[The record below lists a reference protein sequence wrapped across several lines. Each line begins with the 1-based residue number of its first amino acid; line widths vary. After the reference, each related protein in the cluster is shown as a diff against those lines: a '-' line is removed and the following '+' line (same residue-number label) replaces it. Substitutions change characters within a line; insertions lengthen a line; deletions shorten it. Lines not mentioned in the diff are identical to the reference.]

1 MSFENTFL
9 HTLSSQSVS
18 VKGKTLADFLPPSI
32 SYSMQ
37 AAEHLIYLKAAGT
50 TSFPANAHYTQ
61 QNFHSY
67 LLIYS
72 LSGSAILQYQDASYP
87 IPAGSLLFIDC
98 RREYTLH
105 CSTPWKF
112 QTLFFDG
119 YPVPYYYDIY
129 TQIALPVIRLP
140 EVSLFP
146 QLFTRIILQN
156 FNHPELTNA
165 KLLTEILTHLLCV
178 CQDTYNDT
186 GMPSW
191 LIQLK
196 ETLDTG
202 YAEHFSLDELSG
214 RFHINKYQICRD
226 FKKYLKTTP
235 LQYINSIRLEHAKE
249 LLQNTS
255 LQVNEISWRVGFEN
269 VNYFIQLFKRENGT
283 TPALYRKKRIQ

>member
-1 MSFENTFL
+1 M
-9 HTLSSQSVS
+9 
-18 VKGKTLADFLPPSI
+18 KGKTLADFLPPSI

-50 TSFPANAHYTQ
+50 TSFPANTHYTQ

-140 EVSLFP
+140 EGSLFP
-146 QLFTRIILQN
+146 QLFTRILLQK
-156 FNHPELTNA
+156 FTPPALTPA
-165 KLLTEILTHLLCV
+165 TLFTEILPHLLGV
-178 CQDTYNDT
+178 GQDTHNAT